1 MAAKPVMVRVAFFKG
16 KGSLADRLLRLLG
29 FGPYT
34 RVEVVVGRRLKTGW
48 HCYAPRESGPMRQLI
63 DLKPED
69 WDIVDVRGV
78 SRASALRWYKQRE
91 ERPCRLRDL
100 GFRVLRC
107 KAGRGT
113 AESAADFLQIRD
125 LESCTPSRLHCDL
138 TFDL

>member
-113 AESAADFLQIRD
+113 AESAADFLGFEDPQSYTPTVLHIALVSD
-125 LESCTPSRLHCDL
+125 L
-138 TFDL
+138 

>member
-63 DLKPED
+63 DLKPDD
-69 WDIVDVRGV
+69 WDIVEVPGYSRAEAIRWFKGRTGRLSRIREFGFPVLRRSGV
-78 SRASALRWYKQRE
+78 S
-91 ERPCRLRDL
+91 
-100 GFRVLRC
+100 
-107 KAGRGT
+107 GT
-113 AESAADFLQIRD
+113 AEAAADFLGFEDPQSYTPTVLHIALVSD
-125 LESCTPSRLHCDL
+125 L
-138 TFDL
+138 

>member
-100 GFRVLRC
+100 GSVCSAARRA
-107 KAGRGT
+107 AGR
-113 AESAADFLQIRD
+113 
-125 LESCTPSRLHCDL
+125 PSLSPSLLALALAGLLGLKRRKRPRA
-138 TFDL
+138 